1 MALTDSDTLNYRG
14 AMFMYGAQQAPFL
27 NAISGASKRTRT
39 RTFPIGNQMTLSA
52 GAQTVQS
59 EDTSAAAGTPT
70 TITLAQAV
78 NVCQIQ
84 KHDVASTFIKEAVS
98 GQFSG
103 VNADG
108 FAPALTGLA
117 FQKKLQLMQM
127 AKNLEYSFLQG
138 TYVAESTS
146 ATACAT
152 RGLKNAITTNTVAAG
167 SKKLAKTM
175 IEELVR
181 EMVDSGAPFDS
192 VIMLCN
198 AFQMQMLSDIYGYAP
213 MDRTTGGVAIN
224 NILVPGAGVIRTLF
238 SPQMPTDEIY
248 LVESSVCSPV
258 FLPVPPSVEGIAIGA
273 PQNVMENGIDVG
285 YYPLGTVA
293 AQAGGFLFMAAGLDY
308 GPEMWHGSIT
318 GLATSA

>member
-14 AMFMYGAQQAPFL
+14 AMFMYGAQSAPFL
-27 NAISGASKRTRT
+27 NAISGASKRTQT
-39 RTFPIGNQMTLSA
+39 RTFPIGNQVTLSA
-52 GAQTVQS
+52 GSQDVQS
-59 EDTSAAAGTPT
+59 EDTAAAAGNPT
-70 TITLAQAV
+70 TVTLAQAV

-84 KHDVASTFIKEAVS
+84 KHDVITTFVKESIS

-108 FAPALTGLA
+108 FAKALTGIA
-117 FQKKLQLMQM
+117 FQKKMQLMQM
-127 AKNLEYSFLQG
+127 AKNLEYSLLQG
-138 TYVAESTS
+138 SYVAESSS
-146 ATACAT
+146 ATSVAM
-152 RGLKNAITTNTVAAG
+152 RGLKNAITSNTVAAG

-181 EMVDSGAPFDS
+181 EMVANGSPFDS
-192 VIMLCN
+192 CVMLCN

-224 NILVPGAGVIRTLF
+224 TFLVPGAGAIRTLF

-248 LVESSVCSPV
+248 LVESSVCAPV
-258 FLPVPPSVEGIAIGA
+258 FLPVPPTVDGISIGA
-273 PQNVMENGIDVG
+273 PTNIMENGIDVG
-285 YYPLGTVA
+285 YYAIGTTA
-293 AQAGGFLFMAAGLDY
+293 AKVGGFLYAQPGFDY

>member
-1 MALTDSDTLNYRG
+1 MATTDSDTLNYRG
-14 AMFMYGAQQAPFL
+14 AMYMYGAQQAPFL
-27 NAISGASKRTRT
+27 NAISGNTKRTRT
-39 RTFPIGNQMTLSA
+39 RTFPIGNQYTLSS

-59 EDTSAAAGTPT
+59 EDTSAAAGTAT
-70 TITLAQAV
+70 TVTLSQAV

-84 KHDVASTFIKEAVS
+84 KHDVASTFIKEAVN

-108 FAPALTGLA
+108 FTPALTGLA
-117 FQKKLQLMQM
+117 FQKKMQLIQM
-127 AKNLEYSFLQG
+127 AKNLEYSLLQG
-138 TYVAESTS
+138 AYVAESSS
-146 ATACAT
+146 ATACST
-152 RGLKNAITTNTVAAG
+152 RGLKNAITTNTVAGG
-167 SKKLAKTM
+167 SAKLSKAM

-181 EMVDSGAPFDS
+181 EMVTSGAPFDN

-213 MDRTTGGVAIN
+213 QDRTTGGVAID

-238 SPQMPTDEIY
+238 SPQMPADEVY
-248 LVESSVCSPV
+248 LVESSVCAPV
-258 FLPVPPSVEGIAIGA
+258 FLPVPPSVEGISIGA
-273 PQNVMENGIDVG
+273 PQNIMENGIDVG
-285 YYPLGTVA
+285 YYALGTVA
-293 AQAGGFLFMAAGLDY
+293 ASAGGFLFMAAGFDY

>member
-14 AMFMYGAQQAPFL
+14 ALFMYGAQQAPFL

-39 RTFPIGNQMTLSA
+39 RTFPIGNQVTLSA

-59 EDTSAAAGTPT
+59 EDTAAAAGTPT
-70 TITLAQAV
+70 TVTLAQAV

-84 KHDVASTFIKEAVS
+84 KHDVATTFAKESIV

-103 VNADG
+103 LNVDG
-108 FAPALTGLA
+108 YPAALTGLA
-117 FQKKLQLMQM
+117 FQKKMQLMQM

-138 TYVAESTS
+138 TYLAESSS
-146 ATACAT
+146 ATACTT
-152 RGLKNAITTNTVAAG
+152 RGLKNGISSNTVAAG
-167 SKKLAKTM
+167 AKKLAKTM

-181 EMVDSGAPFDS
+181 EMVANGSPFS
-192 VIMLCN
+192 SCVMLCN

-213 MDRTTGGVAIN
+213 MDRTVGGVAIQSF
-224 NILVPGAGVIRTLF
+224 LVPGAGVIRTLF
-238 SPQMPTDEIY
+238 SPQMPTDEVY

-258 FLPVPPSVEGIAIGA
+258 FLPVPPTVEGIEIGA
-273 PQNVMENGIDVG
+273 PQNIMENGIDVG
-285 YYPLGTVA
+285 YYALGTTA
-293 AQAGGFLFMAAGLDY
+293 AQVGGFLYMQAGLDY